1 MTSRLIKEIKTL
13 KSKRAGLGFY
23 FNVVKLIVSEAREER
38 EMSAEKHEYFYNL
51 MAVIYIS
58 GRLKQTVKVQP
69 E

>member
-23 FNVVKLIVSEAREER
+23 FKVVKLIALERREER

-58 GRLKQTVKVQP
+58 GRLKQTVKVQH